1 MSRTTSVKAVRAPID
16 LWAAAQ
22 EKAAAEGTT
31 VNAVLVA
38 ALRQYANAATSTGP

>member
-1 MSRTTSVKAVRAPID
+1 MPRTTSVKAVRAPIP

-38 ALRQYANAATSTGP
+38 ALYRFVK